1 MNEPT
6 IQIMI
11 GVAIL
16 AALGLGV
23 GAFADWRIR
32 RADRGRR

>member
-6 IQIMI
+6 IQILI

-16 AALGLGV
+16 AALGLGI
-23 GAFADWRIR
+23 GKFANWRIHQ
-32 RADRGRR
+32 ADRD